1 VYKTIPQTL
10 TDWFKRSVS
19 LTTAMA
25 LTAVL
30 SGCSLMVGS
39 ATENLAQ
46 SLSSAILN
54 SDDIDTVEQ
63 GLPAYLLL
71 LDGLIESDPNNSGL
85 LLAAAKLNSA
95 YAGVFTSNPQ
105 QAKLLS
111 QKALNYAASAVCQK
125 KKQACQITSQPFDN
139 FQQVIK
145 NFKINDLYELYTL
158 GSSWAGWIEANSD
171 DWNAIANIA
180 RIQTIMERVI
190 LLDESYE
197 LGSAHIYLGVMAT
210 LLPPALGGKPDVG
223 QQHFQ
228 RAIALSDG
236 KNLMAKV
243 TYARRYARLLFE
255 RELHDRLLNEVVA
268 ADAKVS
274 GLTLINTLAKKQA
287 QELLRS
293 ADEYF

>member
-1 VYKTIPQTL
+1 
-10 TDWFKRSVS
+10 
-19 LTTAMA
+19 MA

-30 SGCSLMVGS
+30 SGCSLMVSS

-46 SLSSAILN
+46 SLSSAVLN

-71 LDGLIESDPNNSGL
+71 LDGLIESDPKNPGL

-95 YAGVFTSNPQ
+95 YAGVFTSNPK

-111 QKALNYAASAVCQK
+111 LKALNYAANAVCQK
-125 KKQACQITSQPFDN
+125 KKQACQITSQPFDSFEQVVES
-139 FQQVIK
+139 FQID
-145 NFKINDLYELYTL
+145 DLDTLYAL

-190 LLDESYE
+190 LLDESYD

-228 RAIALSDG
+228 RAITLSDG

-268 ADAKVS
+268 ADAKVT

-287 QELLRS
+287 QELLSS
-293 ADEYF
+293 ADAYF